1 MAELLIVKHL
11 SIMTSVPDSRCCHY
25 IMKVIFH
32 QNGLKFINQIEY
44 HTKDINIWILFYL
57 WGTLEVSMVK
67 SFTKFW
73 KKNKFWKQNCSK
85 IKSITVN
92 VVLIEHAPGIY
103 TISLYFK
110 LQSIW
115 IKKSYGFQSAKKSPF
130 SQRVRMENVWILYL
144 WEGREKRMRICLTQ
158 RKTGGSRKE

>member
-1 MAELLIVKHL
+1 
-11 SIMTSVPDSRCCHY
+11 
-25 IMKVIFH
+25 MKVIFH

-115 IKKSYGFQSAKKSPF
+115 IKKVMAFKVQKNPLFRK
-130 SQRVRMENVWILYL
+130 ECVWKMSEFYIC
-144 WEGREKRMRICLTQ
+144 EKEEKREWGDVWRRGKQVDLGRNNGALGRRM
-158 RKTGGSRKE
+158 